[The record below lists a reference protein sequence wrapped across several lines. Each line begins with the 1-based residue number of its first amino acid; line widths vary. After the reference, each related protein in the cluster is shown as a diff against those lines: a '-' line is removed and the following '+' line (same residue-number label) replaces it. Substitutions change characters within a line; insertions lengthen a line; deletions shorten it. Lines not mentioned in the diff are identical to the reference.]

1 MPLTIE
7 PKIRILGLGL
17 EIFISKYSDGQNTGL
32 VSYGGCNGGRYIQ
45 RRTIDD

>member
-7 PKIRILGLGL
+7 SAIGILGLGL
-17 EIFISKYSDGQNTGL
+17 EMFISKYSDGQNTCL
-32 VSYGGCNGGRYIQ
+32 VSYGGGNGGRYIE